1 MSNQTTKGDSLSHN
15 QDSKIII
22 ASSFGKDSTATIHL
36 MLEHNER
43 ISNIIYFESGWDF
56 PQMEDHIALVEK
68 NTGIKAIRV
77 RYYRHFEEL
86 LGRYGWPH
94 GSGGW
99 CVRCR

>member
-1 MSNQTTKGDSLSHN
+1 LNHN